1 MISKIQ
7 KQTWESLLCVFK
19 NFNFDIT
26 ISVNLKSLASLCSL
40 FLFLKKNSKPF
51 VPDGRPQWEVEAKI
65 IHEKTQGVSSI
76 YLLLFF
82 FTCVVTLCFFFP
94 TVLLTL

>member
-40 FLFLKKNSKPF
+40 FLFLKKILNRSFQMDDHNGKL
-51 VPDGRPQWEVEAKI
+51 RQK
-65 IHEKTQGVSSI
+65 
-76 YLLLFF
+76 
-82 FTCVVTLCFFFP
+82 
-94 TVLLTL
+94 

>member
-1 MISKIQ
+1 MQ
-7 KQTWESLLCVFK
+7 PFP
-19 NFNFDIT
+19 FF
-26 ISVNLKSLASLCSL
+26 
-40 FLFLKKNSKPF
+40 KKNSKPF

-82 FTCVVTLCFFFP
+82 FDFVVTLCFFFFP
-94 TVLLTL
+94 QCF